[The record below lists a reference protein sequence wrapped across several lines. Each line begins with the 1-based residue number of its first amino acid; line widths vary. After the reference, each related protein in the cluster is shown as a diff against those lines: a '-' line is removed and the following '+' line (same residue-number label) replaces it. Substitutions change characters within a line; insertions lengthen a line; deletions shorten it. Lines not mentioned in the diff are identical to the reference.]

1 MCNIF
6 NTKNCLQK
14 TMVSNKIVKL
24 VFFILSVTLLR
35 ISRSKVKVIEIAIS
49 RKSGPNSHPSK
60 TFTSIWLSLLEI
72 FHVCIKNT
80 LEWSHVYSNQQSLI
94 FAPLLRG
101 LDSRLIDDLA
111 GYQTSSYLSNGISN
125 LDKLAVSQ
133 HVGKRFG
140 FNWLFCQNQWLCRV
154 GFWCPIRF

>member
-80 LEWSHVYSNQQSLI
+80 LEWSHVY
-94 FAPLLRG
+94 R

-140 FNWLFCQNQWLCRV
+140 FNWLFCQTQWLCRG